1 MRPVNLIPAED
12 RPGQRRPMRGGPL
25 AYIVVGAL
33 AFALLGVTMLVTT
46 SNTISD
52 REAEATGLESEI
64 ASAKAEVQALS
75 AYTQFHQVR
84 EQRTATI
91 ESLANSRFDWE
102 RVMRELA
109 LILPVNVSLTS
120 LSASAAGGGAEAGGE
135 AGVSASAPGLSL
147 SGCATSQAAVAG
159 FILALKEI
167 DGVTRVGM
175 QSSSVGGGAGGA
187 SSASATSAGCPGEA
201 KSVLQFQMTVLFDAA
216 PVATEATGEEA
227 AAPAPEAAPATTTT
241 SEGEGEGATT
251 SEPASGSESGEE
263 G

>member
-12 RPGQRRPMRGGPL
+12 RPGQRRPMRSGPL

-46 SNTISD
+46 GNTISD
-52 REAEATGLESEI
+52 REAEATRLEGEI
-64 ASAKAEVQALS
+64 SSSKAEVQALS

-109 LILPVNVSLTS
+109 LILPGNVSLTS
-120 LSASAAGGGAEAGGE
+120 LSASAAGGAEASGE
-135 AGVSASAPGLSL
+135 GGVSASAPGLSL
-147 SGCATSQAAVAG
+147 SGCASSQAAVAG

-175 QSSSVGGGAGGA
+175 QSSSVGSGAAGA
-187 SSASATSAGCPGEA
+187 SSGSATSAGCPGEA
-201 KSVLQFQMTVLFDAA
+201 NSVVQFQMTVLFDAA
-216 PVATEATGEEA
+216 PVPAEASGEEV
-227 AAPAPEAAPATTTT
+227 AAPAPEASPAATTT
-241 SEGEGEGATT
+241 SESNGEGATT
-251 SEPASGSESGEE
+251 SEPASSSESGEE